1 MLAGAFISVVYAFLG
16 WLVAFTARASV
27 RPSVDMYRS
36 PGVRTTATMRS
47 AEHWY
52 AAHRRVERP
61 FHRTG
66 MLLAVVS
73 PLPVILGAAFGDP
86 PVIAAVL
93 VLAVLVVPYLLYLGH
108 VGNRAALAV
117 DDESCISRPPGQR

>member
-47 AEHWY
+47 TEHWY

-61 FHRTG
+61 FRRTG

-117 DDESCISRPPGQR
+117 DDES